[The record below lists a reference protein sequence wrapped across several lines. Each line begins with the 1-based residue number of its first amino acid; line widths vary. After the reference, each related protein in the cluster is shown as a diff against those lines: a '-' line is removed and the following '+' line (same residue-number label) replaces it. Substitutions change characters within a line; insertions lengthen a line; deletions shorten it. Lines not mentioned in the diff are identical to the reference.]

1 MASPDSRGRE
11 VETTSSW
18 EEQQS
23 PAAKGMDSGKDEI
36 VGPVVF
42 NLPQIVTSAS
52 AKRSSS
58 GKVDNC
64 LEF

>member
-11 VETTSSW
+11 IETTSSW

-36 VGPVVF
+36 VGPVLWLIYHRLWPLLLQKEV
-42 NLPQIVTSAS
+42 PVE
-52 AKRSSS
+52 R
-58 GKVDNC
+58 
-64 LEF
+64 